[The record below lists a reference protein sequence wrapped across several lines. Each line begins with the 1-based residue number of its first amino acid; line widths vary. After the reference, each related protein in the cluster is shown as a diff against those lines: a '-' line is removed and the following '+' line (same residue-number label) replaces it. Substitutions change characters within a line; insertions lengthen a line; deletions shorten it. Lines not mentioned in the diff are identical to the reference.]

1 MIKAKNMIHHNKHKN
16 RKHYKKTRELLT
28 KLA

>member
-1 MIKAKNMIHHNKHKN
+1 MTKTKNMIHHNKHKN
-16 RKHYKKTRELLT
+16 RKYYKKTRELLI